1 MYLQSPSSFKL
12 YSIPK
17 GVAIHKIP
25 FEARWTALMVLLL
38 KPWAL
43 VIDSSKRLENKLNL
57 LSLYEGI
64 PLSEKYGYENILP
77 DKITLFQESLESIS
91 IIEDQLIKEIQN
103 TISSEISHQI
113 KLSEN

>member
-1 MYLQSPSSFKL
+1 MPQLPLNKFKQIVAKSVQSLSNEIK
-12 YSIPK
+12 
-17 GVAIHKIP
+17 
-25 FEARWTALMVLLL
+25 EQL
-38 KPWAL
+38 KDIQI
-43 VIDSSKRLENKLNL
+43 VIDIYPSDEQLIGTGLENKLNL

-103 TISSEISHQI
+103 SISSEISHQI